1 MTVRATPR
9 GAARAGA
16 VKALV
21 LWDIDRTLVY
31 VGEVD
36 RTAYREAFAEVVG
49 RPAERLPAKGTGV
62 TMPLAIRGLLADNG
76 VGEREV
82 DALVPRMLESVP
94 RRFAAHTEDVRRL
107 GTVLPGAM
115 QALKAVAAKPDL
127 VATVVTGNLRP
138 NALIKLSVFGMD
150 RYLDAEVGGFSSD
163 DAHRPALVG
172 IAQRRAGDRYASAF
186 GAANTVIVG
195 DSLEDVRTG
204 LEGGA
209 RVIAVAS
216 GTTAADRLAEAGAD
230 VVLPDLTDAARLLQ
244 EIRGL
249 TGHTEAG

>member
-1 MTVRATPR
+1 MTAPATSGGDVR
-9 GAARAGA
+9 
-16 VKALV
+16 ALV

-76 VGEREV
+76 VPERE
-82 DALVPRMLESVP
+82 AEELLPRMLAAVP
-94 RRFAAHTEDVRRL
+94 LHFAARTDEVRRL

-115 QALKAVAAKPDL
+115 GALKAVAAEPDL
-127 VATVVTGNLRP
+127 VATVLTGNLEP
-138 NALIKLSVFGMD
+138 NARIKLGVFGMD
-150 RYLDAEVGGFSSD
+150 RYVDAGVGGYSSD
-163 DAHRPALVG
+163 DAHRPALVAV
-172 IAQRRAGDRYASAF
+172 AQRRAGERYESTF
-186 GAANTVIVG
+186 HKGNTVIVG

-209 RVIAVAS
+209 HVVAVAS
-216 GTTAADRLAEAGAD
+216 GTTPADRLAEAGAD
-230 VVLPDLTDAARLLQ
+230 VVLPDLTDSGRLIQ
-244 EIRGL
+244 EIRVL
-249 TGHTEAG
+249 TDTA

>member
-1 MTVRATPR
+1 VTAPVTSR
-9 GAARAGA
+9 GAAR
-16 VKALV
+16 VLV

-62 TMPLAIRGLLADNG
+62 TMPLAIRGLLEDNG
-76 VGEREV
+76 VTGREA
-82 DALVPRMLESVP
+82 DDLLPRMLETVP
-94 RRFAAHTEDVRRL
+94 LRFAAHTEDVRNL

-115 QALKAVAAKPDL
+115 QALKAVAAEPDL
-127 VATVVTGNLRP
+127 VSTVLTGNLRP
-138 NALIKLSVFGMD
+138 NALIKLGVFGMD
-150 RYLDAEVGGFSSD
+150 RYVDTAVGGYSSD
-163 DAHRPALVG
+163 DAHRPALVAV
-172 IAQRRAGDRYASAF
+172 AQRRAGDRFACTF
-186 GAANTVIVG
+186 DVGNTVVVG

-209 RVIAVAS
+209 RVIGVAS
-216 GTTAADRLAEAGAD
+216 GTTPAERLAEAGAD
-230 VVLPDLTDAARLLQ
+230 VVLPDLTDAPRLLQ

-249 TGHTEAG
+249 TDSAGAR

>member
-1 MTVRATPR
+1 MTAPVTS
-9 GAARAGA
+9 GGDAR
-16 VKALV
+16 ALV

-62 TMPLAIRGLLADNG
+62 TMPLAIRGLLEDNG
-76 VGEREV
+76 VSAHEAE
-82 DALVPRMLESVP
+82 ALLPRMLEAVP
-94 RRFAAHTEDVRRL
+94 LRFAAHTEDVRNL
-107 GTVLPGAM
+107 GSVLPGAM
-115 QALKAVAAKPDL
+115 QALKAVAAEPDL
-127 VATVVTGNLRP
+127 VTTVLTGNLEA
-138 NALIKLSVFGMD
+138 NALIKLRVFGMD
-150 RYLDAEVGGFSSD
+150 RYLDASVGGFSSD
-163 DAHRPALVG
+163 DAHRPALVAV
-172 IAQRRAGDRYASAF
+172 AQGRAGERYGSVF
-186 GAANTVIVG
+186 DVGNTVIVG

-216 GTTAADRLAEAGAD
+216 GTTTADRLAEAGAD

-244 EIRGL
+244 EIREL
-249 TGHTEAG
+249 TTGAALR

>member
-1 MTVRATPR
+1 M
-9 GAARAGA
+9 
-16 VKALV
+16 

-62 TMPLAIRGLLADNG
+62 TMPLAIRGLLEDNG
-76 VGEREV
+76 VTGQHA
-82 DALVPRMLESVP
+82 DALLPRMLEAVP
-94 RRFAAHTEDVRRL
+94 ERFAAHTEDVRSQ
-107 GTVLPGAM
+107 GIVLPGAM
-115 QALKAVAAKPDL
+115 LALKAVAAEPDL
-127 VATVVTGNLRP
+127 VSTVLTGNLRA
-138 NALIKLSVFGMD
+138 NALIKLGVFGMD
-150 RYLDAEVGGFSSD
+150 RYVDATLGGFSSD
-163 DAHRPALVG
+163 DAHRPALVAV
-172 IAQRRAGDRYASAF
+172 AQRRAGDRFARTF
-186 GAANTVIVG
+186 DVDNTVVVG

-216 GTTAADRLAEAGAD
+216 GTTTADRLAEAGAD

-249 TGHTEAG
+249 TGRA

>member
-1 MTVRATPR
+1 MTAPPTSGGDVRT
-9 GAARAGA
+9 GDAR
-16 VKALV
+16 ALV

-76 VGEREV
+76 VPEHEAER
-82 DALVPRMLESVP
+82 LLPRMLAAVP
-94 RRFAAHTEDVRRL
+94 VRFAAHTDDVRRL

-115 QALKAVAAKPDL
+115 GALKAVAAEPDL
-127 VATVVTGNLRP
+127 VATVLTGNLEE
-138 NALIKLSVFGMD
+138 NARIKLGVFGMD
-150 RYLDAEVGGFSSD
+150 QYLDTAVGGYSSD
-163 DAHRPALVG
+163 DAHRPALVAV
-172 IAQRRAGDRYASAF
+172 AQRRAGDRYESTF
-186 GAANTVIVG
+186 HKGNTVIVG

-209 RVIAVAS
+209 SVVAVAS
-216 GTTAADRLAEAGAD
+216 GTTPADRLAEAGAD
-230 VVLPDLTDAARLLQ
+230 VVLPDLTDPGRLIQ
-244 EIRGL
+244 QIRVL
-249 TGHTEAG
+249 TDTAGPV

>member
-1 MTVRATPR
+1 MTAPVTSR
-9 GAARAGA
+9 GAAR
-16 VKALV
+16 VLV

-62 TMPLAIRGLLADNG
+62 TMPLAIRGLLEDNG
-76 VGEREV
+76 VTGREA
-82 DALVPRMLESVP
+82 DDLLPRMLEAVP
-94 RRFAAHTEDVRRL
+94 LRFAAHTEDVRSL

-115 QALKAVAAKPDL
+115 QALKAVAAEPDL
-127 VATVVTGNLRP
+127 VSTVLTGNLEA
-138 NALIKLSVFGMD
+138 NALIKLRVFGMD
-150 RYLDAEVGGFSSD
+150 RYVDATVGGFSSD
-163 DAHRPALVG
+163 DAHRPALVAV
-172 IAQRRAGDRYASAF
+172 AQRRAGDRYDSTFDAGS
-186 GAANTVIVG
+186 TVIVG

-216 GTTAADRLAEAGAD
+216 GTTPAERLAEAGAD
-230 VVLPDLTDAARLLQ
+230 VVLPDLTDAPRLLQ

-249 TGHTEAG
+249 TDRAGPR

>member
-1 MTVRATPR
+1 M
-9 GAARAGA
+9 
-16 VKALV
+16 

-62 TMPLAIRGLLADNG
+62 TMPLAIRGLLEDNE
-76 VGEREV
+76 VGEREI
-82 DALVPRMLESVP
+82 DALLARMLEAVP
-94 RRFAAHTEDVRRL
+94 LRFAAHTEDVLRL
-107 GTVLPGAM
+107 GSVLPGAM
-115 QALKAVAAKPDL
+115 QALKAVAAESDL
-127 VATVVTGNLRP
+127 VSTVVTGNLEA
-138 NALIKLSVFGMD
+138 NALIKLSAFGMD
-150 RYLDAEVGGFSSD
+150 RYVDATLGGYSSD
-163 DAHRPALVG
+163 DAHRPALVAV
-172 IAQRRAGDRYASAF
+172 AQRRAGDRYGGDFDAH
-186 GAANTVIVG
+186 NTVIVG

-216 GTTAADRLAEAGAD
+216 GTTSADRLAAAGAD
-230 VVLPDLTDAARLLQ
+230 VVLPDLTDAVRLLQ

-249 TGHTEAG
+249 TATGAG

>member
-1 MTVRATPR
+1 MTAPATSGGDVR
-9 GAARAGA
+9 
-16 VKALV
+16 ALV

-76 VGEREV
+76 VSEHEV
-82 DALVPRMLESVP
+82 EDLLPRMLAAVP
-94 RRFAAHTEDVRRL
+94 LHFAARTDEVRRL

-115 QALKAVAAKPDL
+115 GALKAVAAEPDL
-127 VATVVTGNLRP
+127 VATVLTGNLEP
-138 NALIKLSVFGMD
+138 NARIKLGVFGMD
-150 RYLDAEVGGFSSD
+150 QYIDAAVGGYSSD
-163 DAHRPALVG
+163 DAHRPALVAV
-172 IAQRRAGDRYASAF
+172 AQRRASERYESAF
-186 GAANTVIVG
+186 HKGNTVIVG

-209 RVIAVAS
+209 HVVAVAS
-216 GTTAADRLAEAGAD
+216 GTTPADRLAEAGAD
-230 VVLPDLTDAARLLQ
+230 VVLPDLTDPGRLIQ
-244 EIRGL
+244 EIRVL
-249 TGHTEAG
+249 TDTA

>member
-1 MTVRATPR
+1 MRATPR
-9 GAARAGA
+9 GASRAGGA
-16 VKALV
+16 KALV

-62 TMPLAIRGLLADNG
+62 TMPLAIRGLLEDNG
-76 VGEREV
+76 VSGARADE
-82 DALVPRMLESVP
+82 LLPRMLEAVP
-94 RRFAAHTEDVRRL
+94 RRFEAHTEDVRRL

-115 QALKAVAAKPDL
+115 QALKAVAAEPDL
-127 VATVVTGNLRP
+127 VATVVTGNLRA
-138 NALIKLSVFGMD
+138 NALIKLRVFGMD
-150 RYLDAEVGGFSSD
+150 RYVDAEVGGYSSD
-163 DAHRPALVG
+163 DAHRPALVAV
-172 IAQRRAGDRYASAF
+172 AQRRARDRYATSFDATT
-186 GAANTVIVG
+186 TVVVG

-204 LEGGA
+204 VEGGA

-216 GTTAADRLAEAGAD
+216 GTTPADRLAEAGAD

-244 EIRGL
+244 EIRAL
-249 TGHTEAG
+249 TGCTEPG

>member
-1 MTVRATPR
+1 MTAPVTSH
-9 GAARAGA
+9 GDAR
-16 VKALV
+16 ALV

-49 RPAERLPAKGTGV
+49 RPAERLPAKGTGM
-62 TMPLAIRGLLADNG
+62 TMPLAIRGLLEDNG

-82 DALVPRMLESVP
+82 EDLLPRMLEAVP
-94 RRFAAHTEDVRRL
+94 VRFAAHTEDVRNL

-115 QALKAVAAKPDL
+115 QALKAVAAEPDL
-127 VATVVTGNLRP
+127 VSTVVTGNLEA
-138 NALIKLSVFGMD
+138 NALIKLRVFGMD
-150 RYLDAEVGGFSSD
+150 RYVDAALGGFSSD
-163 DAHRPALVG
+163 DAHRPALVAV
-172 IAQRRAGDRYASAF
+172 AQRRAGDRHGSTF
-186 GAANTVIVG
+186 DVGNTVIVG

-216 GTTAADRLAEAGAD
+216 GTTSADRLADAGAD
-230 VVLPDLTDAARLLQ
+230 VVLPDLTDAPRLLQ
-244 EIRGL
+244 EIRVL
-249 TGHTEAG
+249 TTVAGAR

>member
-1 MTVRATPR
+1 MTAPVTSR
-9 GAARAGA
+9 GAAR
-16 VKALV
+16 ALV

-76 VGEREV
+76 VGEREA
-82 DALVPRMLESVP
+82 DALLPRMLEAVP
-94 RRFAAHTEDVRRL
+94 RRFAAHTEDVRSL
-107 GTVLPGAM
+107 GSVLPGAM
-115 QALKAVAAKPDL
+115 LALKAVAAEPDL
-127 VATVVTGNLRP
+127 VSTVVTGNLRA
-138 NALIKLSVFGMD
+138 NAVIKLRSFAMD
-150 RYLDAEVGGFSSD
+150 RYVDTALGGYSSD
-163 DAHRPALVG
+163 DAHRPALVA
-172 IAQRRAGDRYASAF
+172 IAQRRAGERHGRTFDVR
-186 GAANTVIVG
+186 NTVIVG

-209 RVIAVAS
+209 RVVAVAS
-216 GTTAADRLAEAGAD
+216 GTTPADLLAEAGAD
-230 VVLPDLTDAARLLQ
+230 VVLPDLTDSARLLQ

-249 TGHTEAG
+249 TGTASP